1 MKRPYPT
8 YDVLARWES
17 PSFNDA
23 TREALSERLERTPER
38 RFFTED
44 EWLRLEAI
52 VERLIPQ
59 PDRAPPIPITP
70 WIDHRLAE
78 NRTDGYRYDDL
89 PPQTQAWR
97 RGLAGIEA
105 VSQRRLGKAFVELD
119 ADDQILILRHVELGE
134 VEGADWGDMSAQR
147 FFSALLLHTVATLYY
162 AHPAVWSEIG
172 FGGPA
177 GPRGYVRLG
186 VGERDPWE
194 APREATR

>member
-23 TREALSERLERTPER
+23 TRETLTERLERVPER

-44 EWLRLEAI
+44 EWSRLEA
-52 VERLIPQ
+52 VVARLIPQ
-59 PDRAPPIPITP
+59 PDRARPIPITP
-70 WIDHRLAE
+70 WIDQKLVEERGE
-78 NRTDGYRYDDL
+78 GYRFDDL
-89 PPQTQAWR
+89 PPQAQAWR

-105 VSQRRLGKAFVELD
+105 EAQKRLSKSFVDLG
-119 ADDQILILRHVELGE
+119 ADDQDLILRCVELGE
-134 VEGADWGDMSAQR
+134 IDGDAWGDMSAQR
-147 FFSALLLHTVATLYY
+147 FFSELLVRTVATLYY
-162 AHPAVWSEIG
+162 AHPVAWNEIG

-194 APREATR
+194 APQESVQ